1 MANDSK
7 EEMSQSDIL
16 DSIRRMVQDE
26 KNSSVVELT
35 DLVDDNGNIVKVNK
49 TKASEK
55 IQQKETDVGDFLR
68 LIKDNEPIDSTSSD
82 KDQLYRKESKMD
94 EDINIDV
101 ATGGN
106 DYIHRVVQKV
116 VKDYLDANL
125 PAIAKK
131 IIEHEVVNML
141 RKM

>member
-49 TKASEK
+49 TKASKK

-68 LIKDNEPIDSTSSD
+68 LIKDNEPIGSTSSD
-82 KDQLYRKESKMD
+82 KEQLYRRESKMD
-94 EDINIDV
+94 EDINIDA

>member
-49 TKASEK
+49 TKASKK